1 MWSPS
6 SDSSPGASQFA
17 QRLQCQVK
25 TAECLSNAGWPDS
38 RVRGLQYCLQI
49 ALSPTRHPEK
59 PMKWLPGK
67 TNADVLKLGRSANAC
82 SYLRRRTLEK
92 NKKKNNNPKVIITT
106 LIITIPVLSFLSLR
120 CQTSARRSG
129 PPLPIPG
136 FYFVILV
143 LFGLVPLWWGKMM
156 LKKYKWAGRTTS
168 LCLFDDTRCPLC
180 LFKVLSKF
188 LERVEFPTHAQ

>member
-1 MWSPS
+1 MRWSPS
-6 SDSSPGASQFA
+6 SDSSPGARQFA

-59 PMKWLPGK
+59 PMKWLPTRTSWKWGELQMPAHIS
-67 TNADVLKLGRSANAC
+67 ADASWQ
-82 SYLRRRTLEK
+82 
-92 NKKKNNNPKVIITT
+92 KKIKNNQN
-106 LIITIPVLSFLSLR
+106 TIKIPILSFLSLR
-120 CQTSARRSG
+120 WQTSARRSA
-129 PPLPIPG
+129 PKPTPLS

-168 LCLFDDTRCPLC
+168 LCLFDDTRWPLC

>member
-1 MWSPS
+1 MRWSPS

-67 TNADVLKLGRSANAC
+67 ANADVLKLGRIASAC
-82 SYLRRRTLEK
+82 SYLRRRKLA
-92 NKKKNNNPKVIITT
+92 KNNNNQK
-106 LIITIPVLSFLSLR
+106 ITITIKIPILSFLPLR
-120 CQTSARRSG
+120 GQTSARRSA
-129 PPLPIPG
+129 PLPTPLS

-168 LCLFDDTRCPLC
+168 LCLFDDTRWPLC